1 MGSYFWAA
9 TGPCVAQWAKESW
22 KAIKKKLLSALFRSV
37 NQQLLKEP
45 KTTLFPRVRETP
57 FICVH

>member
-1 MGSYFWAA
+1 MGSYFGAEM
-9 TGPCVAQWAKESW
+9 GPCVAQWAKESW

-37 NQQLLKEP
+37 NQQPLKKL
-45 KTTLFPRVRETP
+45 KTTLLLRVYDTP